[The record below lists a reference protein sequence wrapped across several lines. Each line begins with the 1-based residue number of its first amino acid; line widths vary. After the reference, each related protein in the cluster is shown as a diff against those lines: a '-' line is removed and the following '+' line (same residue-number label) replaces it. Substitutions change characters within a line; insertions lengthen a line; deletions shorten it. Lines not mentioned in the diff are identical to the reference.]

1 VTVQDESIVLPPS
14 EFWWYEDHED
24 YGPNKLKSIYDYDP
38 ADDQPDE
45 QMWNK
50 GY

>member
-1 VTVQDESIVLPPS
+1 M
-14 EFWWYEDHED
+14 WEDHDD
-24 YGPNKLKSIYDYDP
+24 YGPDQLKSLYDYEP

-50 GY
+50 GYKCRSKLQTTDI